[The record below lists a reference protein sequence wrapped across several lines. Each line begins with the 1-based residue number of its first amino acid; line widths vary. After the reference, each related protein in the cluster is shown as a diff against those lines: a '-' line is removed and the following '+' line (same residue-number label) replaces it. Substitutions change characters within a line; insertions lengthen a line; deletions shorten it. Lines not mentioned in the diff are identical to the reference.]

1 MNKNVCYTCI
11 TGGYD
16 NIPVKFSIIMPTYN
30 RAFCIEQA
38 IDSVLAQTYQGFEL
52 IIIDDASSDNTQNL
66 INSKYYHEISSGK
79 IIYHRLNKNSGVCV
93 ARNYGLGLAH
103 NNWITYCDTDNKM
116 LSNHLEEFKNAIIAN
131 PGTNAFYAKIKHR
144 NSGIEIGQPFLRK
157 DLEKSNFIDMGVFC
171 HNRDLVSKYGGF
183 DTNLHR
189 LVDWDLI
196 LTYTKD
202 NTPGFIDM
210 VLLDY
215 NDDNSFARIS
225 NSEELFIEQ
234 IKRKHNIKFKSNRKY
249 PYWLGCV
256 IAHIIPAKKNRERF
270 MKHHVSPRK
279 KK

>member
-1 MNKNVCYTCI
+1 MSCGNC
-11 TGGYD
+11 
-16 NIPVKFSIIMPTYN
+16 VKFSVIIPTYN
-30 RAFCIEQA
+30 RAFCIEDA
-38 IDSVLAQTYQGFEL
+38 INSVLGQTYQNFEL
-52 IIIDDASSDNTQNL
+52 IIVDDASTDNTQD
-66 INSKYYHEISSGK
+66 IIEGKFKQEILSGK
-79 IIYHRLNKNSGVCV
+79 ILYIKLEKNSGVCG
-93 ARNYGLGLAH
+93 ARNRGLDIAH
-103 NNWITYCDTDNKM
+103 NDWIAYCDTDNKM
-116 LSNHLEEFKNAIIAN
+116 LQNHLESFKNAILSH
-131 PGTNAFYAKIKHR
+131 PEKLCFYAKIKHR
-144 NSGIEIGQPFLRK
+144 NSGKIYGHDFSRPV
-157 DLEKSNFIDMGVFC
+157 LEQGNYIDMGVFC
-171 HNRDLVSKYGGF
+171 HNICLTKKYGGF
-183 DTNLHR
+183 DTNLRR

-225 NSEELFIEQ
+225 NSEELFVEQ
-234 IKRKHNIKFKSNRKY
+234 VKRKHNIKFKSNRKY